1 MKRAITT
8 GWLVGC
14 LALGL
19 AQDPHAG
26 HAGMAMQSMTVLE
39 KKSGRAFDL
48 AYMSQMIAHH
58 QGAVEMAQA
67 LLKASKA
74 AELRKAAQAIV
85 KVQQAEVTQ
94 LKNWLRSWYQAVPD
108 PAQMALM
115 KADMQPMMEMA
126 LMGMTPMEGHQMP
139 IERSFLEGMIPHH
152 QDAVAMSQLCLKR
165 AARAELKKF
174 CTEVIR
180 VQQTEVKQYQAW
192 LKKY

>member
-1 MKRAITT
+1 MKLNLVTGLLV
-8 GWLVGC
+8 GWL
-14 LALGL
+14 AIAI

-39 KKSGRAFDL
+39 QKSGKTFDL

-58 QGAVEMAQA
+58 EGAVEMAQA

-74 AELRKAAQAIV
+74 AELRKAAQAII

-94 LKNWLRSWYQAVPD
+94 LKNWLRAWYRAVPD

-115 KADMQPMMEMA
+115 KADMKSMMEMA

-152 QDAVAMSQLCLKR
+152 QDAVAMSELCLKK
-165 AARAELKKF
+165 AARPELKKF
-174 CTEVIR
+174 CGEVIR
-180 VQQTEVKQYQAW
+180 VQQKEIKQFQTW